1 MAKLFCFI
9 PWKALINLTITEL
22 RKMRTQAWCWAL
34 LWAGDG
40 KLIHVG
46 RHWSLISSLF
56 LPHFYLTC
64 RMKMILTSKLI
75 LNLRIKCAVQ
85 KSWILLPL
93 KMAIQLLKNQTA
105 LYILFIGKNRGK
117 NNVLSNSYFPAE
129 LFYVSQWGS
138 LGFSC
143 SALGDKIK

>member
-1 MAKLFCFI
+1 
-9 PWKALINLTITEL
+9 
-22 RKMRTQAWCWAL
+22 
-34 LWAGDG
+34 
-40 KLIHVG
+40 
-46 RHWSLISSLF
+46 
-56 LPHFYLTC
+56 
-64 RMKMILTSKLI
+64 MKMILTYKLI

-85 KSWILLPL
+85 KSWVLLAP

-117 NNVLSNSYFPAE
+117 NNVPSNSYFPAE
-129 LFYVSQWGS
+129 LFYVSQRGS